1 MRSRRGRIWLALLG
15 ASLLATALLATAR
28 LVYADRASPGRPPLG
43 VALVAGIRNPV
54 KAADRTLSR
63 ELRGEHLSFQYVA
76 CIKNG
81 RAYQGHPVIRCNVNF
96 GDPHVVAYCSVISA
110 GRLVTTQQDP
120 SIPCKPDLAGSKP
133 LLFPPARS
141 HSGLSRIP

>member
-1 MRSRRGRIWLALLG
+1 MRGRLGRVRLGRASLALV
-15 ASLLATALLATAR
+15 APALLATGLFA
-28 LVYADRASPGRPPLG
+28 YANCGTAGRQPLG

-54 KAADRTLSR
+54 KAAGRTLSR
-63 ELRGEHLSFQYVA
+63 ELRSEHLSVQYVV

-81 RAYQGHPVIRCNVNF
+81 RDYHGHPVIRCNVNF

-120 SIPCKPDLAGSKP
+120 SIPCKPDRAGSKP
-133 LLFPPARS
+133 LLFPSAQ
-141 HSGLSRIP
+141 